1 MCVREPKI
9 RRMFIILPYGAEA
22 MNDSPVGCQNRGV
35 RRAAVRRRN
44 RRRREDIPTGKLAVD
59 S

>member
-22 MNDSPVGCQNRGV
+22 MNDSPADSS
-35 RRAAVRRRN
+35 RAEA
-44 RRRREDIPTGKLAVD
+44 
-59 S
+59 

>member
-22 MNDSPVGCQNRGV
+22 MNDSPV
-35 RRAAVRRRN
+35 
-44 RRRREDIPTGKLAVD
+44 D
-59 S
+59 SSRTEA